1 MNEHKEIIP
10 VSVMKQK
17 SGDTVGSSLAARVL
31 NFLETEIASMC
42 SKGFHCTGSS
52 NSLDYMYNKGCPAFV
67 MIS

>member
-1 MNEHKEIIP
+1 
-10 VSVMKQK
+10 
-17 SGDTVGSSLAARVL
+17 LAARVL